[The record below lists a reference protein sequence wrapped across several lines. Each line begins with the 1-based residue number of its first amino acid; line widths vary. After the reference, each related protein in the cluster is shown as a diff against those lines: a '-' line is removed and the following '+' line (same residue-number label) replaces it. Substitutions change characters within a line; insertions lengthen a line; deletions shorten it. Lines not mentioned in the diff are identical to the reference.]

1 VIPAECIFGGLP
13 GWLRSSPER
22 RKLEKSMHP
31 ETARFVA
38 ETLGGLAAA
47 GLAVGGCA
55 YAALWPESQIFG
67 STLVSPQRSGELAL
81 TFDDGPNP
89 AWTPQLLE
97 TLAKHR
103 VKATFFLVGKYAEAE
118 PYLTRYIAESG
129 HVIGNHSWS
138 HSNLALTSPKR
149 VREEL
154 LRTKHLLEEIT
165 GSAVRFFRPPYGARR
180 PDVLMAAR
188 DLGMDPVLWNAM
200 TSDWKEPSAQRIVDR
215 LSARVDAL
223 GRRGGSATVVLHDG
237 GHLSPGADREASV
250 LAAEKL
256 IQRYMG
262 VRRFV
267 TAEYLRWGA

>member
-1 VIPAECIFGGLP
+1 
-13 GWLRSSPER
+13 
-22 RKLEKSMHP
+22 MHP
-31 ETARFVA
+31 ETARIIA

-47 GLAVGGCA
+47 GLCAGGCA

-67 STLVSPQRSGELAL
+67 STLISPERPGELAL

-97 TLAKHR
+97 MLAKHR

-118 PYLTRYIAESG
+118 PYLTRYIADAG

-138 HSNLALTSPKR
+138 HPNLALSSPRR

-154 LRTKHLLEEIT
+154 LRTKRLLEEIT
-165 GSAVRFFRPPYGARR
+165 GSAVRYFRPPYGARR
-180 PDVLMAAR
+180 PNVLLAAR
-188 DLGMDPVLWNAM
+188 DLGMAPVLWNAM
-200 TSDWKEPSAQRIVDR
+200 TNDWEEPSADSIFDR
-215 LSARVDAL
+215 LSRKVDAL
-223 GRRGGSATVVLHDG
+223 GRRGRSATVVLHDG
-237 GHLSPGADREASV
+237 GHLAAGADRHASV
-250 LAAEKL
+250 AAAEKL

-267 TAEYLRWGA
+267 TAEYLRWGS

>member
-1 VIPAECIFGGLP
+1 
-13 GWLRSSPER
+13 
-22 RKLEKSMHP
+22 MHP
-31 ETARFVA
+31 ETARLIA
-38 ETLGGLAAA
+38 EALGGLAAA
-47 GLAVGGCA
+47 GLAAGGCA

-67 STLVSPQRSGELAL
+67 STLVSPERSGELAL

-89 AWTPQLLE
+89 AWTPQLLD

-138 HSNLALTSPKR
+138 HPNLALTSPKR

-165 GSAVRFFRPPYGARR
+165 GTGVRFFRPPYGARR
-180 PDVLMAAR
+180 PDVLLAAR
-188 DLGMDPVLWNAM
+188 DLGMNPVLWNAM
-200 TSDWKEPSAQRIVDR
+200 TDDWKEPSAGQIAGR
-215 LSARVDAL
+215 LISKIDTR
-223 GRRGGSATVVLHDG
+223 GRRGRSATVVLHDG
-237 GHLSPGADREASV
+237 GHLALGADRKASV